1 MKRTGLTVA
10 SALVGVLFF
19 VSGASG
25 SGSGSPA
32 EAEVRSAISRAAP
45 LLEALERYRLAR
57 GDYPQ
62 YLDALTPEFLAAI
75 PTASSDSRPTVPFVY
90 ERGERSFEIFF
101 LPASSGGE
109 HLLLYGSRGKYPQR
123 RESGPYTLLRR
134 VGDWAWYELIPMKN
148 VELLRQWRG
157 RISLENKH
165 QFPAWVG
172 DQETLKTVWAGLG
185 VQEPLPQIDF
195 KNQLVLVGVVRS
207 GLVMFM
213 QPVLDD
219 KGNLKRNL
227 VATPD
232 APSFRSYAVG
242 VIAREGIRSIDGE
255 RLK

>member
-1 MKRTGLTVA
+1 MKRIVLTVA
-10 SALVGVLFF
+10 LVLVGVVFL

-25 SGSGSPA
+25 SGSGSPS
-32 EAEVRSAISRAAP
+32 EAAVRSGINRAAP

-75 PTASSDSRPTVPFVY
+75 PTASSDSGPTVPFVY
-90 ERGERSFEIFF
+90 DGGERSFEIFF

-109 HLLLYGSRGKYPQR
+109 HLVLYGSNGKYPQR
-123 RESGPYTLLRR
+123 REPGPYTLVRA
-134 VGDWAWYELIPMKN
+134 VGDWAWYELIPLKN

-157 RISLENKH
+157 RISLENEH

-172 DQETLKTVWAGLG
+172 DQETLKTVWARLE
-185 VQEPLPQIDF
+185 VQEPLPRIDF
-195 KNQLVLVGVVRS
+195 KNQLVLVGVARS
-207 GLVMFM
+207 SLVTFM